1 MKNSRWY
8 HLIFLFSTSV
18 LFAQEYER
26 TWGTYFGPAGTYL
39 GQTYVNNNLQIDPL
53 DNLHLFGSVLT
64 NSSYTASYYSQFATA
79 GQAYDL
85 TKPSNLYIASVGST
99 GNLIS
104 SQYSLDTTFNLIN
117 SSYDSG
123 GNRYGLELSVNG
135 LTGSG
140 TAGTWFPTSTSYTN
154 KILLS
159 KFNASGTLLWKT
171 FLPTE
176 SYTVKVIHDQ
186 LGNSYIYGN
195 TKMQSGLGTTGVF
208 QENYEV
214 VLSGGNA
221 VLPNSYIAK
230 LSATGSLEWA
240 TYFPAKTI
248 YKLNFHDNNLYILAD
263 NDTNINSSQLAT
275 TGAFQTEKAAC
286 SITKLNA
293 LNGTRIWGTYYGP
306 TGSVLQL
313 PSGMITN
320 SSGIYLIG
328 DFQDFTG
335 NSGSYFATAGS
346 FQPAVAG
353 LTDIYL
359 SKFSHSGSRL
369 WSTYFGS
376 AGDEISGYN
385 DNPIAFIGSDVILTL
400 AQFSNGNTNL
410 ATPGAYISSQPTL
423 PGTSSH
429 YNLVFAKFNE
439 NGFRQWSS
447 YYGGASINNSYNP
460 SISVVVK
467 DLNSFYLY
475 GATLAST
482 GISTEGA
489 IQPTSLPNMR
499 TGFLARFNLKNLSTN
514 ETDQLN
520 DLTLH
525 DNPNNGNFTIS
536 GDILKKKDFE
546 LRIYDVSGR
555 LFSKE
560 KMNRDQ
566 KQVFNY
572 QGKVHTGNYIVQI
585 SDETNFKKTFKMIVQ

>member
-1 MKNSRWY
+1 MKKYQWY

-18 LFAQEYER
+18 LFAQGYER
-26 TWGTYFGPAGTYL
+26 IWGTYFGPAGTYL

-53 DNLHLFGSVLT
+53 GNLHLFGSVIT
-64 NSSYTASYYSQFATA
+64 NSSYTASYYSQFATT
-79 GQAYDL
+79 GQAYDF
-85 TKPSNLYIASVGST
+85 TKPSNLYIASLGSI

-104 SQYSLDTTFNLIN
+104 SQYSLDTSFNLIN
-117 SSYDSG
+117 SSYDTG

-135 LTGSG
+135 LAGAG
-140 TAGTWFPTSTSYTN
+140 TAGTWFPTSVSSTN

-159 KFNASGTLLWKT
+159 KFNSSGAILWKT

-176 SYTVKVIHDQ
+176 NYTVKVIHDQ

-195 TKMQSGLGTTGVF
+195 TKMQSGLSTTGVF

-214 VLSGGNA
+214 VMGSGNT
-221 VLPNSYIAK
+221 VLANSYIAK
-230 LSATGSLEWA
+230 LSSTGSLEWA
-240 TYFPAKTI
+240 TYFPAKNI
-248 YKLNFHDNNLYILAD
+248 YKLNFHDDNLYVLAD
-263 NDTNINSSQLAT
+263 NDTNPTTSQLAT
-275 TGAFQTEKAAC
+275 SGAFQTEKAAC

-293 LNGTRIWGTYYGP
+293 QNGARIWGTYYGP
-306 TGSVLQL
+306 TSPVLQL

-335 NSGSYFATAGS
+335 NNGNYFATAGS
-346 FQPAVAG
+346 FQPTVAG

-376 AGDEISGYN
+376 TGDEMSGYN
-385 DNPIAFIGSDVILTL
+385 DNPIDFIGNDIILTL

-410 ATPGAYISSQPTL
+410 ATPGAYISSLPTL
-423 PGTSSH
+423 SGTNSY
-429 YNLVFAKFNE
+429 YNLIFAKFNE
-439 NGFRQWSS
+439 NGLRQWSS
-447 YYGGASINNSYNP
+447 YYGGASLDNTYNP

-467 DLNSFYLY
+467 DINNFYLY
-475 GATLAST
+475 GATLSST

-499 TGFLARFNLKNLSTN
+499 TGFLAKFNLKNLSTS
-514 ETDQLN
+514 ESSQSN
-520 DLTLH
+520 DLILH
-525 DNPNNGNFTIS
+525 DNPNNGNFAIS
-536 GDILKKKDFE
+536 GDILKNKDCE
-546 LRIYDVSGR
+546 MRIYDVSGR
-555 LFSKE
+555 LLSKE
-560 KMNRDQ
+560 KMNRHD

-572 QGKVHTGNYIVQI
+572 QGKIHPGNYIVQI
-585 SDETNFKKTFKMIVQ
+585 SEGTNFKKTFKMIVN